1 MLVGENREDVTV
13 TDGRRRA
20 DRFDTDVVCGV
31 ADALAPATVGR
42 AGVCRGE
49 TDDFERGLSAEIED
63 GAQFDVVV
71 VVDEPDGF
79 FDAPA
84 LRGETPRG
92 PFVYFLN
99 EGHPGTVIEM
109 AELTPTRRRI
119 FDAVREAAID
129 WDGSDPVR
137 YDWPRG

>member
-84 LRGETPRG
+84 LRGETPRDLG
-92 PFVYFLN
+92 DSRVERGGEIQRGEAVGGVPTAADR
-99 EGHPGTVIEM
+99 PG
-109 AELTPTRRRI
+109 
-119 FDAVREAAID
+119 AVRSVHG
-129 WDGSDPVR
+129 GSGQELDR
-137 YDWPRG
+137 YR